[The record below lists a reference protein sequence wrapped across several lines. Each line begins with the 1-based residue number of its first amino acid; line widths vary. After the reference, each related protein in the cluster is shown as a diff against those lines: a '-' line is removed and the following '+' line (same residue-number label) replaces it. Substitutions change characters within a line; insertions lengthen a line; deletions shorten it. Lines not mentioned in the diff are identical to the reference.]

1 MQKLI
6 KPKKLNQGDKV
17 AAITLSWGGPGVF
30 PDRFEIGKQRLKE
43 IFGLQVIPTKH
54 ALRDAEWVYQNPK
67 ARADDLMEAFLDPS
81 IKAIISTIG
90 GDDSIRLMPFVDLNI
105 IGNNPKIF
113 MGYSD
118 TTVTHFMCLKAGL
131 SSFYDPAVMNGFAE
145 NTAMHNYTIN
155 GVRQNLFSNEL
166 IDEIPRNTDGWT
178 TENLDW
184 SDKENQNIKRILN
197 SPNEWNFIGNIRNI
211 AKGRLIGG
219 CLEVIQFLN
228 NTQLWPN
235 LSTWDQAILFLETS
249 EEGIEPYAVTRFMRN
264 LAAQGILKRLSGILF
279 SKPGGRNMTAA
290 CFPEYDQALL
300 SVFEEYTI
308 PLIPIVTG
316 MDFGHS
322 DPMWVLPYGA
332 MTEIDPDKKTVRILE
347 NAVE

>member
-1 MQKLI
+1 MVLLKTPQC
-6 KPKKLNQGDKV
+6 
-17 AAITLSWGGPGVF
+17 IT
-30 PDRFEIGKQRLKE
+30 D
-43 IFGLQVIPTKH
+43 
-54 ALRDAEWVYQNPK
+54 
-67 ARADDLMEAFLDPS
+67 
-81 IKAIISTIG
+81 
-90 GDDSIRLMPFVDLNI
+90 
-105 IGNNPKIF
+105 
-113 MGYSD
+113 
-118 TTVTHFMCLKAGL
+118 
-131 SSFYDPAVMNGFAE
+131 
-145 NTAMHNYTIN
+145 TIN

-347 NAVE
+347 NAVEITLPGRIRTNTRSCIIGTTVTAYPPSPTPLSQRFNQLVDAGLADGSARKNWSRLAILWR